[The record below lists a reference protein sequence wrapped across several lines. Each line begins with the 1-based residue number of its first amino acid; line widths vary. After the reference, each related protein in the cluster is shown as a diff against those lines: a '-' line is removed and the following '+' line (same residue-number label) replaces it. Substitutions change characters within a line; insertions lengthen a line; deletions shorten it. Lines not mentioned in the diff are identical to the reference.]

1 VEERIIAADPVL
13 DPTGYQRELLA
24 LLGDQDPVEVLAA
37 TPRAVRDL
45 TAGLPAELLT
55 RRPEPEEWS
64 AAEVLGHLWDGELM
78 VATRGRLIL
87 AQDEP
92 PLLGYDQDAWARLAR
107 APFADL
113 LESYEALRTANLHLI
128 RNTPKPDH
136 DRVGVHSERGR
147 MSFRLLYQ
155 EIAGHD
161 RAHLRQL
168 EQTVAAVTSH

>member
-13 DPTGYQRELLA
+13 DPKGYQRELLA
-24 LLGDQDPVEVLAA
+24 LLGDADPVDVLAA
-37 TPRAVRDL
+37 TPQAVRDMA
-45 TAGLPAELLT
+45 AGLTDEVLT
-55 RRPEPEEWS
+55 RRPEPHEWS
-64 AAEVLGHLWDGELM
+64 ATEVLGHLWDGELM

-107 APFADL
+107 QPFAEMLDA
-113 LESYEALRTANLHLI
+113 YTVLRAANLSLI
-128 RNTPKPDH
+128 RDTPTAEH

-161 RAHLRQL
+161 RAHLRQF
-168 EQTVAAVTSH
+168 EQTIAAVTS

>member
-1 VEERIIAADPVL
+1 VEERIIVADPVL
-13 DPTGYQRELLA
+13 DSVGYQRELLV
-24 LLGDQDPVEVLAA
+24 LLGDTNPLDVLAA
-37 TPRAVRDL
+37 TPQALRGL
-45 TAGLPAELLT
+45 TAGLSDELLSQ
-55 RRPEPEEWS
+55 RPEPAEWS
-64 AAEVLGHLWDGELM
+64 ATEVLGHLWDGELM

-92 PLLGYDQDAWARLAR
+92 PLLGYDQDAWARLPR
-107 APFADL
+107 QPFAEM
-113 LESYEALRTANLHLI
+113 LESYTVLRAANLNLI
-128 RNTPKPDH
+128 RSTPTPEH

-168 EQTVAAVTSH
+168 EQTIAAVTA